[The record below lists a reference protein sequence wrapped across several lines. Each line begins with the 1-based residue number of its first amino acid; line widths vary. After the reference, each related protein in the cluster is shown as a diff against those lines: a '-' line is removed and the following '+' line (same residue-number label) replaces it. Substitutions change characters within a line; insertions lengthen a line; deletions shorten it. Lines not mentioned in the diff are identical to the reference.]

1 MAIGIFAA
9 VMGVLIAAAC
19 ISIPQIVRSRG
30 ARRQPDDDD
39 TQAYLKQT
47 GRSARDIAQSNAAI
61 RAQEQNDASS
71 GRAGP

>member
-19 ISIPQIVRSRG
+19 ISIPQIVRSRS
-30 ARRQPDDDD
+30 ARRQPEDDD

-47 GRSARDIAQSNAAI
+47 GRSAGDIAQGNAAV
-61 RAQEQNDASS
+61 RAQQQNDAS
-71 GRAGP
+71 